1 MVLSAHNLT
10 TGYEKSFAAL
20 RDISFELGPGE
31 IVGIIGPNGA
41 GKSTLIRCVSGML
54 PAWQGSLR
62 CDDADLSRA
71 SPRARVRSGI
81 VTVPENRQ
89 VFGTLSVH
97 DNLLVAALGLGV
109 RVTKSTLASIAERF
123 PILAERAGQPASAL
137 SGGEQQMLAV
147 ARVLIAKPRYVLM
160 DEPTL
165 GLSPAS
171 VERLAEIIENIAAEG
186 IGVLLVEQN
195 SGLVERLCSA
205 ALVLHGG
212 RLVTALGRN
221 DLKSDALLAAA
232 YFGTGEGSS
241 EIAN

>member
-1 MVLSAHNLT
+1 VLSAKKLT
-10 TGYEKSFAAL
+10 TGYETSFAAL
-20 RDISFELGPGE
+20 RDVSLELAPGE
-31 IVGIIGPNGA
+31 ILGIIGQNGA
-41 GKSTLIRCVSGML
+41 GKSTLIRCISGML
-54 PAWQGSLR
+54 PTWRGSLHS
-62 CDDADLSRA
+62 DDIDLSRA
-71 SPRARVRSGI
+71 SPRTRVRSGI

-97 DNLLVAALGLGV
+97 DNLQVAALGLGV
-109 RVTKSTLASIAERF
+109 RVTKHTLAAIAERF

-137 SGGEQQMLAV
+137 SGGEQQMLAI

-165 GLSPAS
+165 GLSPTS
-171 VERLAEIIENIAAEG
+171 VQRLGEIIESIAAEG

-212 RLVTALGRN
+212 RLVTALNGD

-232 YFGTGEGSS
+232 YFGKGERSS
-241 EIAN
+241 ESTE